1 VDPASGNGAAD
12 PVLRLVSLG
21 LGRTVSIPF
30 DRTSDLSLAAFDPE
44 TRETEM
50 LWEGDAFPGGIAGN
64 DWSISP
70 DGRWASYR
78 SAADAALW
86 ILPLPGR

>member
-1 VDPASGNGAAD
+1 
-12 PVLRLVSLG
+12 
-21 LGRTVSIPF
+21 
-30 DRTSDLSLAAFDPE
+30 
-44 TRETEM
+44 M